1 MIFSSMIVPLLLSTQ
16 IMASAERQQ
25 YSNCLRSFVDAQVRE
40 GTAADA
46 FETAFAAACRQQESA
61 YRTAYIAAA
70 VRAGDRRPLAESD
83 AAVEAED
90 LRSNF
95 KELFQNAREARPN

>member
-1 MIFSSMIVPLLLSTQ
+1 MIFTSVIVPLLLSTQ

-25 YSNCLRSFVDAQVRE
+25 FSNCLRAFVDAHVQE

-46 FETAFAAACRQQESA
+46 FETAFAAACAQQESA
-61 YRTAYIAAA
+61 YRAAYIVAA

-95 KELFQNAREARPN
+95 KELFENAREARPS